1 MRDISLGLLWLP
13 LAGYLLGSIPF
24 GIVLTRLF
32 GGGDIRTAG
41 SGNIGAT
48 NVTRVVGPIPGILT
62 LILDGL
68 KGAAAVWLAAHFS
81 GSSATW
87 MTVTGVAALVG
98 HCFPVWLKFRGGK
111 GVATAAGMF
120 LALCWPAAIAAILL
134 FVLVVMFFRFVSLGS
149 IAAAAAMPLLIYL
162 LWAPH
167 FSPHLAPPPSVTLGA
182 FAAAMLVV
190 YKHDGN
196 IQRLVEGREPRFSFG
211 KESKDKGAE

>member
-1 MRDISLGLLWLP
+1 MRDISLSLLWLP

-24 GIVLTRLF
+24 GILLTRLF
-32 GGGDIRTAG
+32 GGGDIRAAG

-48 NVTRVVGPIPGILT
+48 NVTRVVGPIPGVLT

-68 KGAAAVWLAAHFS
+68 KGAAAVWLAARFS
-81 GSSATW
+81 NYSATW
-87 MTVTGVAALVG
+87 MIAAGVAALIG
-98 HCFPVWLKFRGGK
+98 HCFPIWLKFHGGK

-120 LALCWPAAIAAILL
+120 LALCWPAALGAIGIFL
-134 FVLVVMFFRFVSLGS
+134 LVVIFFRFVSLGS
-149 IAAAAAMPLLIYL
+149 IAAAASMPLLIYL

-167 FSPHLAPPPSVTLGA
+167 LAPPPSVTIGA

-196 IQRLVEGREPRFSFG
+196 IQRLVEGREPKFAFS
-211 KESKDKGAE
+211 KESKDGNGE

>member
-1 MRDISLGLLWLP
+1 MRDISLSLLWLP

-32 GGGDIRTAG
+32 GGGDIRAAG

-48 NVTRVVGPIPGILT
+48 NVTRVVGPLPGILT
-62 LILDGL
+62 LIFDGL

-81 GSSATW
+81 NYSATW
-87 MTVTGVAALVG
+87 MIATGFAALVG
-98 HCFPVWLKFRGGK
+98 HCFPAWLKFRGGK
-111 GVATAAGMF
+111 GVATAAGFF
-120 LALCWPAAIAAILL
+120 LALCWPAALGAIAI
-134 FVLVVMFFRFVSLGS
+134 FILVVIFFRFVSLGS
-149 IAAAAAMPLLIYL
+149 IAAAASMPLLIYL

-167 FSPHLAPPPSVTLGA
+167 QGLHLAPPASVTIGA

-196 IQRLVEGREPRFSFG
+196 IQRLVEGREPRFSFS
-211 KESKDKGAE
+211 KESKDGNTE